1 MKDDQQSI
9 RVSRDV
15 WERLRRIADT
25 LGTSNYSTANLL
37 LLDIMARFDD
47 DDRLW
52 AWYRE
57 CKATD
62 ERGDK

>member
-1 MKDDQQSI
+1 MKHDQQSI

-15 WERLRRIADT
+15 WERVRRIASI
-25 LGTSNYSTANLL
+25 LGTSNYSMANLL
-37 LLDIMARFDD
+37 LSDIMARIDD

-57 CKATD
+57 CKAVQVI
-62 ERGDK
+62 DK

>member
-1 MKDDQQSI
+1 MKHDQQSI

-15 WERLRRIADT
+15 WERLRRIAAI

-37 LLDIMARFDD
+37 LSDIMAQFDD
-47 DDRLW
+47 EDRLW

-57 CKATD
+57 SKATKD
-62 ERGDK
+62 